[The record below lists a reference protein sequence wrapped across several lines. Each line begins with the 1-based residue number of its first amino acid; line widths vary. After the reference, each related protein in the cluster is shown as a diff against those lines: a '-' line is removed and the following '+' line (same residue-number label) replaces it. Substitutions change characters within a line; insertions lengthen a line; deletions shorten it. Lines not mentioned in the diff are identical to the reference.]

1 MTSTSNPI
9 SSQSQ
14 EISADRK
21 PLLSNA
27 YPSLAS
33 IPDPSWIDAI
43 NRSKLMA
50 IPAKTE
56 LFSATTTCNN
66 FILMLEGRVRVYQTA
81 SDGREITLYRIEPG
95 GMCVLSLNS
104 MLQKQ
109 PFNAIAETE
118 TKSTA
123 LIMSSGDFNQVMNS
137 SEVFRNYVVTTLTG
151 RLCESMNIIQ
161 ATAFDN
167 LNMRLACMLG
177 GLFERNQGR
186 LLEITHQALAH
197 ELGTT
202 REVVSRILKDFE
214 NQGCIALSRGK
225 IELSS
230 AQGLEWFSSKH

>member
-1 MTSTSNPI
+1 MTLTNNPI
-9 SSQSQ
+9 INPLQG
-14 EISADRK
+14 IAADK
-21 PLLSNA
+21 KDLLSSA
-27 YPSLAS
+27 YPELANIS
-33 IPDPSWIDAI
+33 SSSWVEAI
-43 NRSKLMA
+43 NHSKLME
-50 IPAKTE
+50 IPPKTE

-66 FILMLEGRVRVYQTA
+66 FILMFEGRVRVYQTA

-118 TKSTA
+118 TKSVA
-123 LIMSSGDFNQVMNS
+123 LIMSSVDFHQEMNS
-137 SEVFRNYVVTTLTG
+137 SEIFRNYVVTTLTG
-151 RLCESMNIIQ
+151 RLCESMKLIQ

-177 GLFERNQGR
+177 GLFERNHGR

-202 REVVSRILKDFE
+202 REVVSRILKEFE
-214 NQGCIALSRGK
+214 NQGCISLSRGK
-225 IELSS
+225 IELAS